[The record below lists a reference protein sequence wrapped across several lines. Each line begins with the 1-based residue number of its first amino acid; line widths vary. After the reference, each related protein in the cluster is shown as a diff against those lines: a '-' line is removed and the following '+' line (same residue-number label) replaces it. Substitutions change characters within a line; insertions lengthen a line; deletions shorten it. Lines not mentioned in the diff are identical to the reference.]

1 MFPALV
7 FVWHD
12 RGILA
17 TLATQVLNVAGAVA
31 REKKQTHVRTH
42 AVSKTIFLLG

>member
-31 REKKQTHVRTH
+31 RVKKNKHM
-42 AVSKTIFLLG
+42 